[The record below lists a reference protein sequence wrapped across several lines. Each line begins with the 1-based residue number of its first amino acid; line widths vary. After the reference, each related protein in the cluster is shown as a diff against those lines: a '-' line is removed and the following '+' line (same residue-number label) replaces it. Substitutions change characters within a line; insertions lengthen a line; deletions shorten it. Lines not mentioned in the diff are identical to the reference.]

1 MSKNEGAIIV
11 LISYL
16 YLQDYIYKISE
27 ELMVITPAIN
37 YLIKPAKRCIEKHSE
52 DWKIQEDATW
62 NN

>member
-52 DWKIQEDATW
+52 D
-62 NN
+62 